1 MAKKMTEADSI
12 FFRLIQL
19 LRIGVFFALLVSIFL
34 ALPGQIVFAQGTGT
48 ITGTV
53 RGPGGSLLAGVSVY
67 ASGPSW
73 GQATSAAD
81 GTYTITGLTAGSYRL
96 GAVGS
101 GWGTQYYN
109 NTANVNEATT
119 VTVMSGFT
127 TPGIDFNLVVGGS
140 ITGTVRGPGGTPV
153 ANIAVSTE
161 GASSLLDVYSD
172 ENGTYTITGLQP
184 GNHVVYAR
192 GNGLLVMQYYNN
204 ATSSNDATPVSVV
217 SGGTTSGIDFNLVV
231 GGTIT
236 GIVLANGS
244 PLANASVSTQY
255 GYATTDEYGIYT
267 ITGHP
272 VGSYTVSASGNG
284 WVRQYYNLV
293 HSYQSATA
301 VAVTSGGTTPNIN
314 FNLVA
319 GGTISGTVKGPVGQ
333 PLPNIFVSASDT
345 GGLGLGMSAASDA
358 DGTYTITGLLAGS
371 YRVEASGSEWVRQ
384 YYDHSNTYNTATP
397 VAVTSG
403 GTTSGINFDL
413 VAGGTISGTV
423 RGSDGN
429 LLPGANVCTS
439 SLLESNPCTQSDANG
454 AYALTG
460 LAPGSYFVN
469 VQGIGGGA
477 SQYYNHADSMTTA
490 SAVTV
495 TSGASTTGINFNLV
509 EGGIISGTVRGPGGT
524 PVAGVMVLAQNTP
537 GIMFFVAGASAQ
549 TAADGTYTIAGLP
562 AGIYFVQAYPIMNL
576 GYVPQYYN
584 NAVSSS
590 TATALAVTSGGT
602 TSGIDFNLIGGGV
615 GGTIS
620 GTVTGSGG
628 TTPFVYARNMA
639 TGASFPATP
648 SGGTYSITGL
658 PAGSYHVYAQ
668 SSFFVSSLTQFYN
681 NAYSFST
688 ATPVT
693 VTSGGTTSGIDFNMV
708 TPSDVGTI
716 QGIITLPGGLPCPS
730 CQVMVYDAVSSSVAN
745 FPFYGTITLSD
756 GSYQIGSLPVGS
768 YKIGVANRSLGP
780 MLYSGNSSYYWPA
793 TTSINSAFLVPV
805 TAGETTPDINI
816 QIEHPF
822 TFTDQTG
829 VARSTLATSNT
840 IVVWWIDPNAT
851 ASISIEGGVYSVNGG
866 AYTSSSGTVSYG
878 NSVQV
883 RQTSS
888 SSYGATTN
896 ATLTIGAISDTFSV
910 TTLAN
915 TSPVITTPPTS
926 GIEGT
931 GITINGSNFG
941 AVQGGSYVDFSGF
954 QGTVGYWSDT
964 QIVVTVPSGAISGTM
979 RVVTPQ
985 GTSSTNFT
993 VYPPVC
999 GAPIKVAGSNYFTI
1013 QDAYNNAST
1022 GSTVQIT
1029 EGLFNTG
1036 SLEFN
1041 RNISTRVVGGY
1052 DCGYSIKTG
1061 YSTVDG
1067 TVTIKAGSVT
1077 VEGLI
1082 IK

>member
-590 TATALAVTSGGT
+590 TATALS
-602 TSGIDFNLIGGGV
+602 
-615 GGTIS
+615 
-620 GTVTGSGG
+620 
-628 TTPFVYARNMA
+628 
-639 TGASFPATP
+639 
-648 SGGTYSITGL
+648 
-658 PAGSYHVYAQ
+658 
-668 SSFFVSSLTQFYN
+668 
-681 NAYSFST
+681 
-688 ATPVT
+688 

-730 CQVMVYDAVSSSVAN
+730 CQVMAYDAASSSVAN

-768 YKIGVANRSLGP
+768 YKIGVSNRSLGP
-780 MLYSGNSSYYWPA
+780 MLLTLDSSYYWPA
-793 TTSINSAFLVPV
+793 TTSINSALLVPV
-805 TAGETTPDINI
+805 TTGETTADINI
-816 QIEHPF
+816 QMEHPF

-866 AYTSSSGTVSYG
+866 AYTSSPGTVSYG

-888 SSYGATTN
+888 PSYGATTN

-941 AVQGGSYVDFSGF
+941 AIQGGSYVDFNGV

-964 QIVVTVPSGAISGTM
+964 QIVVTVPPGATSGSM

-985 GTSSTNFT
+985 GTSSNVSFT
-993 VYPPVC
+993 VYPSTC
-999 GAPIKVAGSNYFTI
+999 AAPIKVAGTNYYTI
-1013 QDAYNNAST
+1013 QDAYNNAAT
-1022 GSTVQIT
+1022 GSTLQIT
-1029 EGLFNTG
+1029 EGLFNAG

-1041 RNISTRVVGGY
+1041 RNISTRVTGGY
-1052 DCGYSIKTG
+1052 DCGYSAKTG

-1067 TVTIKAGSVT
+1067 TVTIKDGSVT